1 MMPPD
6 PGPYLLDVDAWLEA
20 GAPFP
25 PDSSTMLIARLP
37 MAYPDPEPAPPRKA
51 KTMPDVDASKPDP
64 PQPVPAPP
72 LPLPAPPKAQ
82 ELQPDR
88 FDVSALKTAIPEGL
102 HGPEVLAFATIAT
115 VGAIAFRVLP
125 KHLDGRH
132 EEAMA
137 RIKQQGNHAPCA
149 ARIAELEARIAKS
162 ETLIGGGGLPSD
174 VQERLERL
182 EKAAKARNHRA

>member
-1 MMPPD
+1 VNPEA
-6 PGPYLLDVDAWLEA
+6 GPYLLDVDAWLEA

-25 PDSSTMLIARLP
+25 PDSSSMLVVRFQVE
-37 MAYPDPEPAPPRKA
+37 DPEPAAPPRRA
-51 KTMPDVDASKPDP
+51 KTMQEPDASKPDP

-88 FDVSALKTAIPEGL
+88 FDVSTLKTAIPEGL

-125 KHLDGRH
+125 RHLDGRH

-162 ETLIGGGGLPSD
+162 ETLVAGGGLPSD
-174 VQERLERL
+174 VQERIERL
-182 EKAAKARNHRA
+182 EKALKGRKPHA